1 MHIPTKILLIQYYPS
16 GIQHSQIEKVS
27 SLLLEK
33 KTSLGI
39 RVNFQGKN
47 LSIASATPSSSLLE
61 VI

>member
-33 KTSLGI
+33 KTSLGT
-39 RVNFQGKN
+39 RV
-47 LSIASATPSSSLLE
+47 
-61 VI
+61 

>member
-1 MHIPTKILLIQYYPS
+1 MHIPTKILLIQYYAS
-16 GIQHSQIEKVS
+16 GIQHSPIGKVP

-33 KTSLGI
+33 SSLGI

-47 LSIASATPSSSLLE
+47 LLIASATPSSSLLE

>member
-33 KTSLGI
+33 NFVRDTSITFRAKTY
-39 RVNFQGKN
+39 
-47 LSIASATPSSSLLE
+47 
-61 VI
+61 